1 MTDSPAFQPMMAPS
15 PAAPMTF
22 DPAAVAAMRSRR
34 ADLRAQPAPAPALAN
49 GRQPAPVL
57 SSPMDVPLMRP
68 APLTMTEKEQQAKPM
83 SRSRTPESNPEF
95 EAALAGLTG
104 MQKRR
109 ARAGLQME
117 EATNQRNQGRADIAQ
132 AEVDARNERI
142 RVQNL
147 QDTRDNYRIQHQF
160 AQARFNEQF
169 GANAALNAA
178 KDKEAEDKAKQQAE
192 ENRRFRPV
200 LDDQGNPI
208 PGRMMNTQGQQ
219 LNLQTESTPGITMMP
234 VPGTQGQVI
243 PMMGGSRVPG
253 MPVMQAQTQPG
264 PFREGLGRTTYT
276 PVPDAAT
283 APKVPTVRKTEPMK
297 GATADAPQWD
307 YASLSDGSTRPITID
322 NPFPAQ
328 TRDRYMHQYGRA
340 PQTQEEWTEAWYLTT
355 GQPRPT
361 AGAAQPT
368 AGTAPATRAKIKS
381 ITPVT

>member
-1 MTDSPAFQPMMAPS
+1 
-15 PAAPMTF
+15 
-22 DPAAVAAMRSRR
+22 
-34 ADLRAQPAPAPALAN
+34 
-49 GRQPAPVL
+49 
-57 SSPMDVPLMRP
+57 
-68 APLTMTEKEQQAKPM
+68 
-83 SRSRTPESNPEF
+83 
-95 EAALAGLTG
+95 
-104 MQKRR
+104 
-109 ARAGLQME
+109 
-117 EATNQRNQGRADIAQ
+117 
-132 AEVDARNERI
+132 
-142 RVQNL
+142 
-147 QDTRDNYRIQHQF
+147 
-160 AQARFNEQF
+160 
-169 GANAALNAA
+169 
-178 KDKEAEDKAKQQAE
+178 
-192 ENRRFRPV
+192 
-200 LDDQGNPI
+200 
-208 PGRMMNTQGQQ
+208 
-219 LNLQTESTPGITMMP
+219 
-234 VPGTQGQVI
+234 
-243 PMMGGSRVPG
+243 